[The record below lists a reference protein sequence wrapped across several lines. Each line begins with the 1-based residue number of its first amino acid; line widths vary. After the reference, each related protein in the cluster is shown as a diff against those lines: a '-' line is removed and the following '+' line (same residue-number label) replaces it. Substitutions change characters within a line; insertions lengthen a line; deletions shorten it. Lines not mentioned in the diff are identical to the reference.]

1 MHISVLCLKGI
12 LMPTI
17 TKKIIKDLVL
27 HSTGDVSII
36 YLATVVE
43 IWHLFGL
50 SNTLGNFLFYNVY
63 TLR

>member
-1 MHISVLCLKGI
+1 M
-12 LMPTI
+12 I

-43 IWHLFGL
+43 IWHIFGL